1 MNIELYKSSKQKMDS
16 YGYILQEIIMEYSYG
31 DTFLTYKYIDLE
43 DVKCVIHIPTV
54 NEVVIKNKNIVKT
67 AIELM
72 KLFSD
77 DKTTIL
83 SQLPNLIVATNE
95 KKFRKLSN
103 NKEYNRIIDEKIS
116 THYEQLTSDRLD

>member
-1 MNIELYKSSKQKMDS
+1 MNIELYKSSKQKVDS

-67 AIELM
+67 AIDLM